1 MRDERDL
8 IDEAIDATAQA
19 MTAWPSANLRA
30 RVAERIASPR
40 RPAWKVALPAAAAAA
55 VAIVLAVSLW
65 PAPEQPVGRTLSG
78 PPDTPVAD
86 TPVGRALSGSPADLE
101 AAKNSWYAANGW
113 WLNSGR
119 EVLRTVLV
127 LTALGLF
134 AGFRRSGR
142 VWVRARALWAGAL
155 VAMIV
160 MLFRSGP
167 GTIWPI
173 VLIFAAAI
181 SAGAVFGGALLGSA
195 VVRRRT

>member
-1 MRDERDL
+1 MPRTTR
-8 IDEAIDATAQA
+8 
-19 MTAWPSANLRA
+19 
-30 RVAERIASPR
+30 RVDG
-40 RPAWKVALPAAAAAA
+40 VAAFAAGFLA
-55 VAIVLAVSLW
+55 VA
-65 PAPEQPVGRTLSG
+65 
-78 PPDTPVAD
+78 
-86 TPVGRALSGSPADLE
+86 AL
-101 AAKNSWYAANGW
+101 YAANGW